1 MDCSICYE
9 DITPA
14 TGHSTLSCN
23 HTFHIGCMARW
34 IGESSTCPMC
44 RHALGQK
51 EIVHQAPILSGSG
64 SAPVSGFHIGNG
76 VCVNED
82 IITYVRTGAVVSRG
96 LAIRALMFQFYDGTE
111 ASLNESVDLAKELR
125 NELIDTP
132 LSLTNPWNVPT
143 DEQRAYWNLQRL
155 FNPRQ
160 PLSRSA
166 NLKIS
171 GYASN

>member
-34 IGESSTCPMC
+34 ISESSTCPMC
-44 RHALGQK
+44 RHPLCQK
-51 EIVHQAPILSGSG
+51 EVVHQAPVLRD
-64 SAPVSGFHIGNG
+64 SASVSGFHIGND
-76 VCVNED
+76 VYVNEEV
-82 IITYVRTGAVVSRG
+82 ITYVRTGAVVSRG

-132 LSLTNPWNVPT
+132 LSLANPWNVPT

-160 PLSRSA
+160 SLSRSA
-166 NLKIS
+166 NLKMS

>member
-1 MDCSICYE
+1 
-9 DITPA
+9 
-14 TGHSTLSCN
+14 
-23 HTFHIGCMARW
+23 
-34 IGESSTCPMC
+34 MC
-44 RHALGQK
+44 RHPLGQK
-51 EIVHQAPILSGSG
+51 EVVHQAPILHDPASS
-64 SAPVSGFHIGNG
+64 VSGFHVGNG
-76 VCVNED
+76 VHINED

-132 LSLTNPWNVPT
+132 LSLANPWNVPT

-155 FNPRQ
+155 FDPIPSSTN
-160 PLSRSA
+160 SRM
-166 NLKIS
+166 S